1 MRKNYTLSE
10 YRGAFTKNEA
20 LLDIYVFDTTE
31 DDWNNVLNYLYSSNK
46 YTNIFFIDQQHSPVL
61 MDVKNI
67 FDLTSDH
74 GIRLCID
81 EEQLQINCH
90 FFIVEEIEFDIDHRS
105 IDSDNRLNRLME
117 FIHDIGDLL
126 QKRVVMTPESESH
139 IHYLLF
145 DPQTQTDTWS
155 FPQWEH

>member
-20 LLDIYVFDTTE
+20 LLDIYVFDTIE

-46 YTNIFFIDQQHSPVL
+46 YTNIFFIDQQPSPVL

-67 FDLTSDH
+67 FDLTPDH
-74 GIRLCID
+74 GIRLRID

-90 FFIVEEIEFDIDHRS
+90 FFVVEEIEFDIDPRV
-105 IDSDNRLNRLME
+105 IDSDDRLNRLLE
-117 FIHDIGDLL
+117 FIHDIGNLL
-126 QKRVVMTPESESH
+126 RKSVVMTPESESH

-145 DPQTQTDTWS
+145 DPQVQTDIWS